1 MGQSNRSVRLLAR
14 LWEPH
19 AIVLVHL
26 RDGHGTDGMLDRAN
40 KILSGLDKPPLAEL
54 RAADQESVPVGV
66 TGKVLKRRLREAYA
80 AAAVHR
86 C

>member
-1 MGQSNRSVRLLAR
+1 M
-14 LWEPH
+14 
-19 AIVLVHL
+19 
-26 RDGHGTDGMLDRAN
+26 
-40 KILSGLDKPPLAEL
+40 GLDKPPLAEL
-54 RAADQESVPVGV
+54 RAADRESIPVGV